1 LCTDF
6 ANDRYRAVI
15 DSLTGFA
22 AVSTPQEVFAWN
34 YAKVS
39 GRWTNQ
45 DRIHAD
51 LERPYRAQKSFASP
65 TCYTFHPET
74 PTPFVVFVPSQV
86 PQTREPGIV
95 LVDSVAPESNGGSGE
110 ILLYDNVTLALTGAQ
125 PIRGRL
131 GLKEG
136 EAVSNLDRV
145 DVSDISAIYTCYYDS
160 S

>member
-1 LCTDF
+1 MDMHLDF

-22 AVSTPQEVFAWN
+22 AVSTPREVFAWN

-39 GRWTNQ
+39 TCGNYTC
-45 DRIHAD
+45 
-51 LERPYRAQKSFASP
+51 YRSDSSTTVYSPQKTFASP

-74 PTPFVVFVPSQV
+74 PTPFVTFIPSQV

-110 ILLYDNVTLALTGAQ
+110 ILFFDNVTLALTGAQ

-136 EAVSNLDRV
+136 EAISGLDRV
-145 DVSDISAIYTCYYDS
+145 DVSGVIPR
-160 S
+160 